1 MLCVLG
7 IQVLHMTVR
16 NSYLTYSFQ
25 KAEANENLQHFLYD
39 ITVRCHAWCG
49 KPVSLF
55 DGVVRGRA
63 LLLQLQLNWLHYASW
78 VVGWTALR
86 WVCQSRPGS
95 WVRHCPEDWSEVPG
109 TWFTGNYSRT
119 CKDFSSWKEAFHF
132 FGKCHLLHAR
142 TFRFAEETIK
152 FWRSCMR
159 NLYCFYVSPAIGS
172 YTNSMSRV
180 VTRTVL
186 EWRFGY
192 Q

>member
-1 MLCVLG
+1 MKTFSTFC
-7 IQVLHMTVR
+7 
-16 NSYLTYSFQ
+16 
-25 KAEANENLQHFLYD
+25 

-86 WVCQSRPGS
+86 WVCQGRPGS

-109 TWFTGNYSRT
+109 IWFTGKYSRT
-119 CKDFSSWKEAFHF
+119 CKDFLSWEEAFT
-132 FGKCHLLHAR
+132 LLR
-142 TFRFAEETIK
+142 KVPFATREKPSDSRKKPSNSSEAG
-152 FWRSCMR
+152 C
-159 NLYCFYVSPAIGS
+159 AILIAFTYHQKSES
-172 YTNSMSRV
+172 YTNS
-180 VTRTVL
+180 TPCL
-186 EWRFGY
+186 E